1 MRDGRA
7 HGAARAVLR
16 GAAGAHTHQPL
27 LLLVGGP
34 PGSGK
39 SVVADALGARTGIVT
54 LHKDG
59 FKEPLMT
66 DLGVRSAAESSAL
79 SAAAVRMLFVSAD
92 ALLRR
97 GIDVI
102 IESTLNPDDVARV
115 RALQLERQCAVIQL
129 HVTATIGVLVDR
141 WHARMGRRHPGHLD
155 SERLPEMRARAE
167 AGTWDALQLD
177 APLLRIDTSDA
188 DDFDV
193 DQWLDE
199 LRRAQ
204 AAAATR

>member
-1 MRDGRA
+1 MGDGRA
-7 HGAARAVLR
+7 HGAARGVLR
-16 GAAGAHTHQPL
+16 AVAGAQAQQPL

-39 SVVADALGARTGIVT
+39 SVVADALGVRTGIVT

-79 SAAAVRMLFVSAD
+79 SAAAVQMLFVSAE
-92 ALLRR
+92 AVLRR
-97 GIDVI
+97 GLDVI
-102 IESTLNPDDVARV
+102 IESTLNAGDVAPV
-115 RALQLERQCAVIQL
+115 RALQRERQCAVIQL
-129 HVTATIGVLVDR
+129 HVTATIDVLVDR

-155 SERLPEMRARAE
+155 SERLPEMRARVE
-167 AGTWDALQLD
+167 AGTWDAIALD
-177 APLLRIDTSDA
+177 APLLVIDTSDA
-188 DDFDV
+188 DEFDV
-193 DQWLDE
+193 ERWLDE